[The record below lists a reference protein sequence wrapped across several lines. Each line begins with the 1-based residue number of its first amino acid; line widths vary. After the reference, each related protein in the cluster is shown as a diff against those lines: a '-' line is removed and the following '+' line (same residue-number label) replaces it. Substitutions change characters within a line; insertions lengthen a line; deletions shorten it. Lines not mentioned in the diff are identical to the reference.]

1 MGASL
6 VTGPTV
12 EPVTLAEART
22 HLRITHTDLDAQIA
36 AQIIAARTHVENF
49 TRCVLI
55 NQTWDFTWDYDWPW
69 NAHGPVLVMPLQPL
83 VSVSS
88 VSYVPDGGGSA
99 TLAATTQYQLVAG
112 ESFGRLVPAYDY
124 TWPAVR
130 CQPAAI
136 TVRAVVGYG
145 ATASTVPPPLRVAIL
160 LHLEL
165 LHDRDPMVKSALED
179 ARDALMEPYRVQR
192 L

>member
-1 MGASL
+1 MGSLL

-22 HLRITHTDLDAQIA
+22 HLRITHPDLDAQIA
-36 AQIIAARTHVENF
+36 AQIIAARMHVENF
-49 TRCVLI
+49 TRRALI
-55 NQTWDFTWDYDWPW
+55 NQTWDFTWDYNWPRDS
-69 NAHGPVLVMPLQPL
+69 HGPVLVIPLQPL

-88 VSYVPDGGGSA
+88 VAYVPDGGGTA
-99 TLAATTQYQLVAG
+99 TLTATTQYQLVAG
-112 ESFGRLVPAYDY
+112 DPFGRIVPAYDY
-124 TWPAVR
+124 TWPSVR

-145 ATASTVPPPLRVAIL
+145 ATASSVPDPLRTAIL

-165 LHDRDPMVKSALED
+165 LHDRDPLAKPTLEA
-179 ARDALMEPYRVQR
+179 ARDSMMEPYRVLR

>member
-1 MGASL
+1 MGAST

-22 HLRITHTDLDAQIA
+22 HLRITSSDLDAQIA
-36 AQIIAARTHVENF
+36 AQIIAARVHVENV
-49 TRCVLI
+49 TRRALL
-55 NQTWDFTWDYDWPW
+55 NQTVDFSWDYDWPQDSFG
-69 NAHGPVLVMPLQPL
+69 ASLVIPLQPL
-83 VSVSS
+83 VSVTS

-99 TLAATTQYQLVAG
+99 TLSSTYYQVVTND
-112 ESFGRLVPAYDY
+112 EFSRIVPAYDY

-130 CQPAAI
+130 CQPNAI

-145 ATASTVPPPLRVAIL
+145 ATASSVPEPLRQAIL
-160 LHLEL
+160 LHVEL
-165 LHDRDPMVKSALED
+165 LHDRDPLAKSVLEA
-179 ARDALMEPYRVQR
+179 ARDTLLEPYRVIR